1 MTTRRAFLIGCGG
14 ALVGLTTETFTKY
27 AWAGSLGEPLAVIV
41 SKDSALNDMSLFE
54 LKRLYSGDP
63 MTGPDGK
70 NLIPLNRGTAAIE
83 RIGFDESVLG
93 MSQEQA
99 ARYWI
104 DRRIRGQSGAPKS
117 VDPSAVVQRIASRL
131 AGSVAYVLQR
141 EVTDQV
147 KVLRIDGKTPGQAG
161 YAVFAAQPG
170 ASGHA
175 SAEIARSRR
184 LI

>member
-14 ALVGLTTETFTKY
+14 SVVGLASGTFSQP
-27 AWAGSLGEPLAVIV
+27 AWAGSPGEPLAVIV
-41 SKDSALNDMSLFE
+41 SKDSALNNLSLFE
-54 LKRLYSGDP
+54 LKRLYLGDP
-63 MTGPDGK
+63 MTSPDGK
-70 NLIPLNRGTAAIE
+70 NLIALNRGTSAIE
-83 RIGFDESVLG
+83 RIGFDESVLA
-93 MSQEQA
+93 MTQEQA

-131 AGSVAYVLQR
+131 AGSVAYVLHR

-147 KVLRIDGKTPGQAG
+147 KVVSIDGKTPGQAG

-170 ASGHA
+170 SSHA
-175 SAEIARSRR
+175 SAELGRPRGWF
-184 LI
+184 